1 MRDEDGTAGAKKPK
15 PLRESLSQRGQVL
28 RHPKTRSPLGI
39 KIKGKHPEGLGFG
52 CEASGYL
59 ARAGKVPLRFEDM
72 PQPLKPMLV
81 SVALRHD

>member
-1 MRDEDGTAGAKKPK
+1 MKTAPQGQKAQAIAGV
-15 PLRESLSQRGQVL
+15 LIAARQVL

>member
-1 MRDEDGTAGAKKPK
+1 MRDEDGTAGAKAQAIAGV
-15 PLRESLSQRGQVL
+15 LIATGQVL

-39 KIKGKHPEGLGFG
+39 KIKGKHPERLGFG